1 MLRFRYSI
9 SPSRK
14 PVRVSIPCEEKA
26 EDCLFV
32 KYNPPVRVEKKAYLE
47 NEPESKDHVCPDSQR
62 VSMSDIPIDYCK
74 MMVSTDKPADE
85 KVVKLL
91 TQEFPM
97 RVKRVGDDLY
107 ASTVRETQASPMEL
121 VSLLN
126 DLRMTLCQ
134 RAARTRPPCHVR
146 EETLHCL
153 ARELL
158 RQLIIECPE
167 RGLLFKQVLEE
178 HYNIIESYTVLMQ
191 HNDAFMCRKN
201 LQAFHIKSAQLT
213 KIQYLED
220 EIDVLR
226 HQAKALKEAA
236 ERLEKK
242 YQEERIIVQTQRQ
255 NELRY
260 LRQLGEQLK
269 VNIRTVI
276 FMPHSCFIGPLT
288 TIFNTYY
295 CNIANCVSSRLT

>member
-1 MLRFRYSI
+1 MLRIRYSI

-14 PVRVSIPCEEKA
+14 PVRVAIPCEEKV

-32 KYNPPVRVEKKAYLE
+32 KYNTPVRVERKSYLE
-47 NEPESKDHVCPDSQR
+47 NEPETNDRVRADSPK
-62 VSMSDIPIDYCK
+62 VSASDIPADFCK
-74 MMVSTDKPADE
+74 MMISTDKPADE
-85 KVVKLL
+85 KTMKLL

-97 RVKRVGDDLY
+97 RVKRVGNDVY
-107 ASTVRETQASPMEL
+107 ASTVRETQTSPMEL
-121 VSLLN
+121 AGLLN
-126 DLRMTLCQ
+126 DLRMTLKQ
-134 RAARTRPPCHVR
+134 RAARARPLCHVR

-158 RQLIIECPE
+158 RQLIIDCPE

-178 HYNIIESYTVLMQ
+178 HYKYIESYKVLMQ

-201 LQAFHIKSAQLT
+201 LQAFHTRGTQLT
-213 KIQYLED
+213 KVQYLED
-220 EIDVLR
+220 EIDVLK

-236 ERLEKK
+236 DRLEKK
-242 YQEERIIVQTQRQ
+242 YQEDRRSAESQRQ

-269 VNIRTVI
+269 GQVEV
-276 FMPHSCFIGPLT
+276 FLAG
-288 TIFNTYY
+288 
-295 CNIANCVSSRLT
+295 SSE